1 MICSDTSSFIA
12 FLQGD
17 KGHDVDLIAEALG
30 RRFLKLAPVSVTEL
44 ISYPALPVGMEDL
57 VLRTPLLE
65 ITSGYWERA
74 GRTRA
79 LLIRHRYRP
88 KIAAT
93 LIAQSCLD
101 HDVPLITRDQDFQ
114 PFRKLAGLRL
124 L

>member
-1 MICSDTSSFIA
+1 MICCDTGSFIA

-17 KGHDVDLIAEALG
+17 KGQDVDLIVEALG
-30 RRFLKLAPVSVTEL
+30 RRLLKLSPVSVTEL
-44 ISYPALPVGMEDL
+44 MSSPTLPGAMEALI
-57 VLRTPLLE
+57 LRTPLLE
-65 ITSGYWERA
+65 VTPGYWERA

-79 LLIRHRYRP
+79 LLIHHHYRP
-88 KIAAT
+88 KIADT

-114 PFRKLAGLRL
+114 AFTKLAGLRL